1 MDNFMDKLAQRLTA
15 QEMIKANSAADAAEL
30 ERLQKQ
36 LAQYD
41 ACLQEMRKLSL
52 KNMEATDK
60 IALLLDE
67 SINKIREI
75 EGTPAGNESFGEALQ
90 EQKSSLGGMLQAQK
104 DALSR
109 IVQEQAE
116 TLGELIQEQKV
127 SIDGALKEQQSEQK
141 NAITSLEQSLKS
153 DLQAD
158 IRTELEASRAELA
171 NLQEEIKA
179 TIEGMASMDGIADK
193 VTDFV
198 HKENVKVYR
207 NVQAVVVEENKKQT
221 EALEASQKK
230 AAGKSGGALI
240 VSIITLIAVL
250 ANIALNVLAQLNIKL
265 F

>member
-67 SINKIREI
+67 SINKIREM
-75 EGTPAGNESFGEALQ
+75 EGNPAENTSIGEAFQ
-90 EQKSSLGGMLQAQK
+90 EQKASLGGMLQAQK
-104 DALSR
+104 DSLSR
-109 IVQEQAE
+109 IVQEE
-116 TLGELIQEQKV
+116 TESLSELLQEQKA
-127 SIDGALKEQQSEQK
+127 SLNNALLEQQTEQK
-141 NAITSLEQSLKS
+141 NVLSAMEQSLKS
-153 DLQAD
+153 GLQD
-158 IRTELEASRAELA
+158 NIRTELESFRDELSA
-171 NLQEEIKA
+171 IQENIKSSLENMSA
-179 TIEGMASMDGIADK
+179 LDGMADK

-221 EALEASQKK
+221 EILEASQKK
-230 AAGKSGGALI
+230 MAGKSKGALI

-250 ANIALNVLAQLNIKL
+250 ANLALNVLVQLNIKL